1 MNLCPINIT
10 SLTKLVLWVSV
21 GFFIGFGYR
30 EVLQHLAKDTPK
42 AAVHNINKAGRTQ
55 RAIIAVGLFGG
66 ALLLNCNPVMLIA
79 SGFTLFEVAGS
90 WCVMNAMLGKNS
102 CDLE

>member
-1 MNLCPINIT
+1 MNFCPFNLVE
-10 SLTKLVLWVSV
+10 LTKLVSWIAL

-30 EVLQHLAKDTPK
+30 QALQHFAKDTQHS
-42 AAVHNINKAGRTQ
+42 AVHNIDKTGRIQ
-55 RAIIAVGLFGG
+55 RAIISLVLFIG
-66 ALLLNCNPVMLIA
+66 ALFLNCNPIMLIA

-90 WCVMNAMLGKNS
+90 WCVMNAMLGKSS